1 MTYIYDNNNISNKDQ
16 LDLSLSNVKSD
27 DWWLEWLKKKAMV
40 NIRKTSFTLNELV
53 AFKEKYHYIKIKAH
67 RNT

>member
-53 AFKEKYHYIKIKAH
+53 AFKKKYHYIKIKAH
-67 RNT
+67 RNA